1 MLRPEIICFAC
12 KKGSA
17 AHTQYV
23 MDSNGVVVSGGEC
36 VALRRDYEPY
46 SYRLTQR
53 RILDANAERELT
65 R

>member
-1 MLRPEIICFAC
+1 MLPPEIVCAACHRGFA
-12 KKGSA
+12 G
-17 AHTQYV
+17 H
-23 MDSNGVVVSGGEC
+23 DRFGNC